1 MKQWKYF
8 VILHAQLKKQKL
20 IIMPTRIRLQR
31 FGKKN
36 KPFYHI
42 VVADGRAPRDGR
54 SIEDIGTY
62 NPMTNPASIHL
73 NFDRAM
79 HWVSVGASP
88 SDTVRS
94 LLSREGV
101 LYKTHLMGGVAKGAF
116 TIEVAEEKFA
126 KWKEEKEANI
136 LKVAK
141 ETELQSKAEKKKA
154 FEAETKVKEAR
165 EASLAEKRQKEADAI
180 AKAKADAEPV
190 AEETPVV
197 EAEVQAEPVAEEAP
211 KVEAKVE
218 AEPVVEEAPK
228 VEAKVEAEPAVEEA
242 PAVEAKAEEK
252 PEA

>member
-1 MKQWKYF
+1 MEKF
-8 VILHAQLKKQKL
+8 RNFACSIKKQKL

-62 NPMTNPASIHL
+62 NPMTNPASINL

-79 HWVSVGASP
+79 HWISVGASP

-136 LKVAK
+136 LKAAK
-141 ETELQSKAEKKKA
+141 ETELQSKAAKKKA

-165 EASLAEKRQKEADAI
+165 EAALAEKRQKEADAI
-180 AKAKADAEPV
+180 AKAKADANPVVEEAPAAEATVEVEAEAVAEAPVAEAAPV
-190 AEETPVV
+190 AEESP
-197 EAEVQAEPVAEEAP
+197 A
-211 KVEAKVE
+211 VEAKVE
-218 AEPVVEEAPK
+218 AEAVAEEAPVVE
-228 VEAKVEAEPAVEEA
+228 AKT
-242 PAVEAKAEEK
+242 EEK

>member
-1 MKQWKYF
+1 
-8 VILHAQLKKQKL
+8 
-20 IIMPTRIRLQR
+20 MPTRIRLQR
-31 FGKKN
+31 FGKKH

-62 NPMTNPASIHL
+62 NPMTNPASINL

-79 HWVSVGASP
+79 YWISVGASP

-116 TIEVAEEKFA
+116 TPEVAEEKFA
-126 KWKEEKEANI
+126 QWKEEKQANI
-136 LKVAK
+136 VKVAK
-141 ETELQSKAEKKKA
+141 ESELQSKAAKKKA

-165 EASLAEKRQKEADAI
+165 EASLAQKRQKEADAI
-180 AKAKADAEPV
+180 AKAKADAQPV
-190 AEETPVV
+190 VEEAPVVEAKIEEAPVVEEAPVIEAKIEEAPVVEETPVV
-197 EAEVQAEPVAEEAP
+197 EAKIEEAP
-211 KVEAKVE
+211 VVEAKTE
-218 AEPVVEEAPK
+218 TEPVTEEAPE
-228 VEAKVEAEPAVEEA
+228 VEVKT
-242 PAVEAKAEEK
+242 EEK